1 MLLSSETVFSSE
13 TVEFVLALEEVLVGS
28 EELVLLLSE
37 NVSSGFVSV
46 DCTSLLMSVSD
57 DVEVV
62 DDVDDVDDVE
72 VVVLDGKLEEFVSST
87 DLQAVAQSI
96 IAEQSAKHNI
106 LIFNFLILT
115 FFVIFYFQPDYT
127 DNHNNCYQTENN
139 YTDNNNNRENIIVC
153 GARLLLI

>member
-37 NVSSGFVSV
+37 DVSSGFVSV

-62 DDVDDVDDVE
+62 DDVDDVE

-87 DLQAVAQSI
+87 DLQAAAQSI

-153 GARLLLI
+153 GVRLLLI

>member
-37 NVSSGFVSV
+37 DVSSGFVSV

-62 DDVDDVDDVE
+62 DDVDDVE

-87 DLQAVAQSI
+87 DLQAAAQSI

-127 DNHNNCYQTENN
+127 DNHNNCYHTENN
-139 YTDNNNNRENIIVC
+139 YTDNNNNRENMVVC
-153 GARLLLI
+153 GVRLLLI

>member
-37 NVSSGFVSV
+37 DVSSGFVSV

-57 DVEVV
+57 DVEV
-62 DDVDDVDDVE
+62 VDDVDDVE

-87 DLQAVAQSI
+87 DLQAVAQSV

>member
-28 EELVLLLSE
+28 EELVLLFSE
-37 NVSSGFVSV
+37 EVSSGFVSV

-57 DVEVV
+57 DVEV
-62 DDVDDVDDVE
+62 VDDVDDVE

-127 DNHNNCYQTENN
+127 DN
-139 YTDNNNNRENIIVC
+139 NNNRENIVVC
-153 GARLLLI
+153 GVRLLLI

>member
-37 NVSSGFVSV
+37 DVSSGFVSV

-57 DVEVV
+57 DVEV
-62 DDVDDVDDVE
+62 VDDVDDVE

-139 YTDNNNNRENIIVC
+139 YTDNNNNRENIVVC
-153 GARLLLI
+153 GVRLLLI

>member
-1 MLLSSETVFSSE
+1 
-13 TVEFVLALEEVLVGS
+13 
-28 EELVLLLSE
+28 
-37 NVSSGFVSV
+37 
-46 DCTSLLMSVSD
+46 MSVSD
-57 DVEVV
+57 DVEV
-62 DDVDDVDDVE
+62 VDDVDDVE

-87 DLQAVAQSI
+87 DLQAVAQSV

-153 GARLLLI
+153 GVRLLLI

>member
-28 EELVLLLSE
+28 EELVLLFSE
-37 NVSSGFVSV
+37 EVSSGFVSV

-57 DVEVV
+57 DVEV
-62 DDVDDVDDVE
+62 VDDVDDVE

-87 DLQAVAQSI
+87 DLQAVAQSV

-127 DNHNNCYQTENN
+127 DNHNNCYHTENN
-139 YTDNNNNRENIIVC
+139 YTDNNNNRENIVVC
-153 GARLLLI
+153 GVRLLLI

>member
-28 EELVLLLSE
+28 EELVLLFSE
-37 NVSSGFVSV
+37 DVSSGFVSV

-57 DVEVV
+57 DVEV
-62 DDVDDVDDVE
+62 VDDVDDVE

>member
-28 EELVLLLSE
+28 EELVLLFSE
-37 NVSSGFVSV
+37 EVSSGFVSV
-46 DCTSLLMSVSD
+46 DCTSLLMSVS
-57 DVEVV
+57 

-127 DNHNNCYQTENN
+127 DNHNNCYHAENN

-153 GARLLLI
+153 GVRLLLI